1 MLEYSLIGEKQVGTG
16 AGLEKPE
23 PARGRGLE
31 AWLDAW
37 KKTSPEK
44 GQGQGAGRRL
54 QKEEGGA
61 KRWCELIF
69 KRRGCNSE
77 VW

>member
-1 MLEYSLIGEKQVGTG
+1 M
-16 AGLEKPE
+16 
-23 PARGRGLE
+23 E